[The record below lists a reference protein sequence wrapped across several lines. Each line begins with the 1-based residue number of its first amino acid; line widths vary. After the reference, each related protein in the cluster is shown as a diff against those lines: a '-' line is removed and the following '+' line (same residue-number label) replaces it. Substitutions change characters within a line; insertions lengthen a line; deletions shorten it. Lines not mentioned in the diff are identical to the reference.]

1 MGVNANTFAR
11 STKTKKQKKH
21 VLLALAV
28 SVLVFFLFARVEVD
42 DREIKRRNMD
52 GSDLFP
58 FSSSSAQ
65 SQSLTT
71 TKKNKRLNDND
82 DDSRSRSSSSSDET
96 KTDQKAEVR
105 GHGMS
110 RDRYKDSHITMA
122 QKLLLTKPPRPF
134 TPKCFDAPK
143 PWRPLEEIEEWR
155 RRKSMKRRRVLFDDE
170 YDSTNTTTNYDRD
183 SNNNKKK
190 NRKLTTFKAAGMG
203 GKFGPSCSPRA
214 PLKARQACAEQ
225 RALKRCSD
233 ESKVTKKK
241 ADQLSEHEKK
251 LKKCLV
257 DLKGCEATRDEL
269 RKVAIEFSGIQT
281 LSLGNPTCFVHSKGK
296 CAPLAKNEETGLLS
310 GGCGERGGGPKAG
323 CDMTSGWEDR
333 VPTPK
338 EDVFKGSAYDR
349 CAVVG
354 NSMNLFDA
362 ENGDA
367 IDQYDAVFRFNSEW
381 RRMHH
386 VMKEK
391 GVKFEDKQKYM
402 GTKTTFRLV
411 NRKYTTSLLD
421 GDGASEDIS
430 SDEEV
435 LFWNY
440 FSAPYLEHLQ
450 KKHPKLNLH
459 LAAADLVNWE
469 LEVFSQLRKDLYML
483 GLGPFECYR
492 FMSSGVH
499 GVLMALKMCEE
510 VDLFGFSVSMD
521 NFAKSFNHGRPSES
535 HSWEFETMMMR
546 LLYFTGAI
554 NVCNS

>member
-1 MGVNANTFAR
+1 MARRSSTSRAKARLIVALVTVAIVSFAFR
-11 STKTKKQKKH
+11 
-21 VLLALAV
+21 
-28 SVLVFFLFARVEVD
+28 
-42 DREIKRRNMD
+42 DRESGRRDENVAGD
-52 GSDLFP
+52 AS
-58 FSSSSAQ
+58 
-65 SQSLTT
+65 TT
-71 TKKNKRLNDND
+71 TRKRNDF
-82 DDSRSRSSSSSDET
+82 SFGIEEGEEEEQQQR
-96 KTDQKAEVR
+96 QQPEVR

-110 RDRYKDSHITMA
+110 RDRYKDSHITMS
-122 QKLLLTKPPRPF
+122 QKLLLQKPPNPF
-134 TPKCFDAPK
+134 HPRCFDAPK
-143 PWRPLEEIEEWR
+143 PWRPLEEIEEWKR
-155 RRKSMKRRRVLFDDE
+155 RRKVLSTSEDKADVVIGEENGANETQSRERRHL
-170 YDSTNTTTNYDRD
+170 
-183 SNNNKKK
+183 
-190 NRKLTTFKAAGMG
+190 LTFKAAGMG

-225 RALKRCSD
+225 RALKRCSE

-241 ADQLSEHEKK
+241 IDQLSEAEKK
-251 LKKCLV
+251 LKNCLV
-257 DLKGCEATRDEL
+257 DLKSCEATRDEL

-281 LSLGNPTCFVHSKGK
+281 LALGSPNCFVHSKDGSNK
-296 CAPLAKNEETGLLS
+296 CSPLVKNEETGLLS
-310 GGCGERGGGPKAG
+310 GGCGARGGGPKVG
-323 CDMTSGWEDR
+323 CDMGSGWEER

-349 CAVVG
+349 CAIVG

-391 GVKFEDKQKYM
+391 GVKFEDKRKYM
-402 GTKTTFRLV
+402 GSKTTFRLV

-440 FSAPYLEHLQ
+440 FSAPYLQALQ

-459 LAAADLVNWE
+459 LAAADLINWE
-469 LEVFSQLRKDLYML
+469 LEVFSQLRKDLYSL
-483 GLGPFECYR
+483 GVGPFECYR

-499 GVLMALKMCEE
+499 GVFMALKMCEE

-535 HSWEFETMMMR
+535 HSWEFETMLMR

>member
-1 MGVNANTFAR
+1 MARRSSTSRAKARLIVALVTVAIVSFAFR
-11 STKTKKQKKH
+11 
-21 VLLALAV
+21 
-28 SVLVFFLFARVEVD
+28 
-42 DREIKRRNMD
+42 DRESGRRDENVAGD
-52 GSDLFP
+52 AS
-58 FSSSSAQ
+58 
-65 SQSLTT
+65 TT
-71 TKKNKRLNDND
+71 TRKRNDF
-82 DDSRSRSSSSSDET
+82 SFGIEEGEEEEQQQR
-96 KTDQKAEVR
+96 QQPEVR

-110 RDRYKDSHITMA
+110 RDRYKDSHITMS
-122 QKLLLTKPPRPF
+122 QKLLLQKPPNPF
-134 TPKCFDAPK
+134 HPRCFDAPK
-143 PWRPLEEIEEWR
+143 PWRPLEEIEEWKR
-155 RRKSMKRRRVLFDDE
+155 RRKVLSTSDDRADVVIGEENEANETQSRERRHL
-170 YDSTNTTTNYDRD
+170 
-183 SNNNKKK
+183 
-190 NRKLTTFKAAGMG
+190 LTFKAAGMG

-225 RALKRCSD
+225 RALKRCSE

-241 ADQLSEHEKK
+241 IDQLSEAEKK
-251 LKKCLV
+251 LKNCLV
-257 DLKGCEATRDEL
+257 DLKSCEATRDEL

-281 LSLGNPTCFVHSKGK
+281 LALGSPNCFVHSKDGSNK
-296 CAPLAKNEETGLLS
+296 CSPLVKNEETGLLS
-310 GGCGERGGGPKAG
+310 GGCGERGGGPKVG
-323 CDMTSGWEDR
+323 CDMGSGWEER

-349 CAVVG
+349 CAIVG

-391 GVKFEDKQKYM
+391 GVKFEDKRKYM

-440 FSAPYLEHLQ
+440 FSAPYLQALQ

-459 LAAADLVNWE
+459 LAAADLINWE
-469 LEVFSQLRKDLYML
+469 LEVFSQLRKDLYSL
-483 GLGPFECYR
+483 GVGPFECYR

-499 GVLMALKMCEE
+499 GVFMALKMCEE

-535 HSWEFETMMMR
+535 HSWEFETMLMR
-546 LLYFTGAI
+546 LLYFSCAI

>member
-1 MGVNANTFAR
+1 MARRSSTSRAKARLIVALVTFAI
-11 STKTKKQKKH
+11 
-21 VLLALAV
+21 V
-28 SVLVFFLFARVEVD
+28 SFAFR
-42 DREIKRRNMD
+42 DRESGRRDENVAGD
-52 GSDLFP
+52 AS
-58 FSSSSAQ
+58 
-65 SQSLTT
+65 TT
-71 TKKNKRLNDND
+71 TRKRNDFSFGN
-82 DDSRSRSSSSSDET
+82 EEGEEEE
-96 KTDQKAEVR
+96 QQQPEVR

-110 RDRYKDSHITMA
+110 RDRYKDSHITMS
-122 QKLLLTKPPRPF
+122 QKLLLQKPPNPF
-134 TPKCFDAPK
+134 HPRCFDAPK
-143 PWRPLEEIEEWR
+143 PWWPLEEIEEWKR
-155 RRKSMKRRRVLFDDE
+155 RRKVLSTSDDRADVVIGEENGANETQSRERRHL
-170 YDSTNTTTNYDRD
+170 
-183 SNNNKKK
+183 
-190 NRKLTTFKAAGMG
+190 LTFKAAGMG

-225 RALKRCSD
+225 RALKRCSE

-241 ADQLSEHEKK
+241 IDQLSEAEKK
-251 LKKCLV
+251 LKNCLV
-257 DLKGCEATRDEL
+257 DLKSCEATRDEL

-281 LSLGNPTCFVHSKGK
+281 LALGSPNCFVHSKDGSNK
-296 CAPLAKNEETGLLS
+296 CSPLVKNEETGLLS
-310 GGCGERGGGPKAG
+310 GGCGERGGGPKVG
-323 CDMTSGWEDR
+323 CDMGSGWEER

-349 CAVVG
+349 CAIVG
-354 NSMNLFDA
+354 NSMNLFGA

-391 GVKFEDKQKYM
+391 GVKFEDKRKYM

-440 FSAPYLEHLQ
+440 FSAPYLQALQ

-459 LAAADLVNWE
+459 LAAADLINWE
-469 LEVFSQLRKDLYML
+469 LEVFSQLRKDLYSL
-483 GLGPFECYR
+483 GVGPFECYR

-499 GVLMALKMCEE
+499 GVFMALKMCEE

-535 HSWEFETMMMR
+535 HSWEFETMLMR

>member
-1 MGVNANTFAR
+1 MARRSSTSRAKARLIVALVTVAIVSFAFR
-11 STKTKKQKKH
+11 
-21 VLLALAV
+21 
-28 SVLVFFLFARVEVD
+28 
-42 DREIKRRNMD
+42 DRESGRRDENVAGD
-52 GSDLFP
+52 AS
-58 FSSSSAQ
+58 
-65 SQSLTT
+65 TT
-71 TKKNKRLNDND
+71 TRKRNDFSFRNEEGEE
-82 DDSRSRSSSSSDET
+82 RQQR
-96 KTDQKAEVR
+96 QQPEVR

-110 RDRYKDSHITMA
+110 RDRYKDSHITMS
-122 QKLLLTKPPRPF
+122 QKLLLQKPPKPF
-134 TPKCFDAPK
+134 HPRCFDAPK
-143 PWRPLEEIEEWR
+143 PWRPLEEIEEWKR
-155 RRKSMKRRRVLFDDE
+155 RRKVLSTSEDKADVVIGEENGANETQSRERRHL
-170 YDSTNTTTNYDRD
+170 
-183 SNNNKKK
+183 
-190 NRKLTTFKAAGMG
+190 LTFKAAGMG

-225 RALKRCSD
+225 RALKRCSE

-241 ADQLSEHEKK
+241 IDQLSEAEKK
-251 LKKCLV
+251 LKNCLV
-257 DLKGCEATRDEL
+257 DLKSCEATRDEL

-281 LSLGNPTCFVHSKGK
+281 LALGSPNCFVHSKDGSNK
-296 CAPLAKNEETGLLS
+296 CSPLVKNEETGLLS
-310 GGCGERGGGPKAG
+310 GGCGERGGGPKVG
-323 CDMTSGWEDR
+323 CDMGSGWEER

-349 CAVVG
+349 CAIVG

-391 GVKFEDKQKYM
+391 GVKFEDKRKYM
-402 GTKTTFRLV
+402 GSKTTFRLV

-440 FSAPYLEHLQ
+440 FSAPYLQALQ

-459 LAAADLVNWE
+459 LAAADLINWE
-469 LEVFSQLRKDLYML
+469 LEVFSQLRKDLYSL
-483 GLGPFECYR
+483 GVGPFECYR

-499 GVLMALKMCEE
+499 GVFMALKMCEE

-535 HSWEFETMMMR
+535 HSWEFETMLMR

>member
-1 MGVNANTFAR
+1 MAPRGRA
-11 STKTKKQKKH
+11 STKTPAGRARAKRLSLL
-21 VLLALAV
+21 LLALFACV
-28 SVLVFFLFARVEVD
+28 ILVVFR
-42 DREIKRRNMD
+42 DRETGRD
-52 GSDLFP
+52 GGSED
-58 FSSSSAQ
+58 FSNGRHREEDNKQQQQ
-65 SQSLTT
+65 S
-71 TKKNKRLNDND
+71 K
-82 DDSRSRSSSSSDET
+82 
-96 KTDQKAEVR
+96 EVR

-122 QKLLLTKPPRPF
+122 QKLLLQKPPKPF
-134 TPKCFDAPK
+134 HPRCFDAPK
-143 PWRPLEEIEEWR
+143 PWRPLEEIEEW
-155 RRKSMKRRRVLFDDE
+155 KRRRVSL
-170 YDSTNTTTNYDRD
+170 R
-183 SNNNKKK
+183 
-190 NRKLTTFKAAGMG
+190 RKALSSGERANEVGAEGEGEEEHEGMNGTESRERGRRQLLTFKAAGMG

-225 RALKRCSD
+225 RALKRCSE
-233 ESKVTKKK
+233 ESKVSKKK
-241 ADQLSEHEKK
+241 VDQLSEVEKK

-257 DLKGCEATRDEL
+257 DLKSCEATRDEL

-281 LSLGNPTCFVHSKGK
+281 LALGSPNCFVHSKGGSNK
-296 CAPLAKNEETGLLS
+296 CLPLVKNEGWALI

-323 CDMTSGWEDR
+323 CDMSSGW
-333 VPTPK
+333 K
-338 EDVFKGSAYDR
+338 SAYR
-349 CAVVG
+349 RRKIRVQRSRRSVRHRS

-386 VMKEK
+386 VMQEK

-440 FSAPYLEHLQ
+440 FSAPYLQALQ

-459 LAAADLVNWE
+459 LAAADLINWE
-469 LEVFSQLRKDLYML
+469 LEVFSQLRKDLYSL
-483 GLGPFECYR
+483 GVGPFECYR

-535 HSWEFETMMMR
+535 HSWEFETMLMR

>member
-1 MGVNANTFAR
+1 MARRSSTSRAKARLIVALVTFAI
-11 STKTKKQKKH
+11 
-21 VLLALAV
+21 
-28 SVLVFFLFARVEVD
+28 VFFAFR
-42 DREIKRRNMD
+42 DRESGRRDENVA
-52 GSDLFP
+52 GAAS
-58 FSSSSAQ
+58 
-65 SQSLTT
+65 TT
-71 TKKNKRLNDND
+71 TRKRNDFSFGNEEGEE
-82 DDSRSRSSSSSDET
+82 RQQR
-96 KTDQKAEVR
+96 QQPEVQ

-110 RDRYKDSHITMA
+110 RDRYKDSHITMS
-122 QKLLLTKPPRPF
+122 QKLLLQKPPNPF
-134 TPKCFDAPK
+134 HPRCFDAPK
-143 PWRPLEEIEEWR
+143 PWRPLEEIEEWKR
-155 RRKSMKRRRVLFDDE
+155 RRKVLSTSDDRADVVIGEENEAKETQSRERRHL
-170 YDSTNTTTNYDRD
+170 
-183 SNNNKKK
+183 
-190 NRKLTTFKAAGMG
+190 LTFKAAGMG

-225 RALKRCSD
+225 RALKRCLE

-241 ADQLSEHEKK
+241 IDQISEAEKK
-251 LKKCLV
+251 LKNSLV
-257 DLKGCEATRDEL
+257 DLKSCEATRDEL

-281 LSLGNPTCFVHSKGK
+281 LALGSPNCFVHSKDGSNK
-296 CAPLAKNEETGLLS
+296 CSPLVKNEETGLLS
-310 GGCGERGGGPKAG
+310 GGCGERGGGPKVG
-323 CDMTSGWEDR
+323 CDMGSGWEER

-349 CAVVG
+349 CAIVG

-391 GVKFEDKQKYM
+391 GVKFEDKRKYM

-440 FSAPYLEHLQ
+440 FSAPYLQALQ

-459 LAAADLVNWE
+459 LAAADLINWE
-469 LEVFSQLRKDLYML
+469 LEVFSQLRKDLYSL
-483 GLGPFECYR
+483 GVGPFECYR

-499 GVLMALKMCEE
+499 GVFMALKMCEE

-535 HSWEFETMMMR
+535 HSWEFETMLMR

>member
-1 MGVNANTFAR
+1 MARRSSTSRAKARLIVALVTFAI
-11 STKTKKQKKH
+11 
-21 VLLALAV
+21 V
-28 SVLVFFLFARVEVD
+28 SFAFR
-42 DREIKRRNMD
+42 DRESGRRDENVAGD
-52 GSDLFP
+52 AS
-58 FSSSSAQ
+58 
-65 SQSLTT
+65 TT
-71 TKKNKRLNDND
+71 TRKRNDFSFGNEEGEEEEQQQ
-82 DDSRSRSSSSSDET
+82 R
-96 KTDQKAEVR
+96 QQPEVR

-110 RDRYKDSHITMA
+110 RDRYKDSHITMS
-122 QKLLLTKPPRPF
+122 QKLLLQKPPNPF
-134 TPKCFDAPK
+134 HPRCFDAPK
-143 PWRPLEEIEEWR
+143 PWRPLEEIEEWKR
-155 RRKSMKRRRVLFDDE
+155 RRKVLSTSDDRADVVIGEENGANETQSRERRHL
-170 YDSTNTTTNYDRD
+170 
-183 SNNNKKK
+183 
-190 NRKLTTFKAAGMG
+190 LTFKAAGMG

-225 RALKRCSD
+225 RALKRCSE

-241 ADQLSEHEKK
+241 IDQLSEAEKK
-251 LKKCLV
+251 LKNCLV
-257 DLKGCEATRDEL
+257 DLKSCEATRDEL

-281 LSLGNPTCFVHSKGK
+281 LALGSPNCFVHSKDGSNK
-296 CAPLAKNEETGLLS
+296 CSPLVKNEETGLLS
-310 GGCGERGGGPKAG
+310 GGCGERGGGPKVG
-323 CDMTSGWEDR
+323 CDMGSGWEER

-349 CAVVG
+349 CAIVG

-391 GVKFEDKQKYM
+391 GVKFEDKRKYM

-440 FSAPYLEHLQ
+440 FSAPYLQALQ

-459 LAAADLVNWE
+459 LAAADLINWE
-469 LEVFSQLRKDLYML
+469 LEVFSQLRKDLYSL
-483 GLGPFECYR
+483 GVGPFECYR

-499 GVLMALKMCEE
+499 GVFMALKMCEE

-535 HSWEFETMMMR
+535 HSWEFETMLMR

>member
-1 MGVNANTFAR
+1 MARRSSTSRAKARLIVALVTFAI
-11 STKTKKQKKH
+11 
-21 VLLALAV
+21 
-28 SVLVFFLFARVEVD
+28 VFFAFR
-42 DREIKRRNMD
+42 DRESGRRDENVA
-52 GSDLFP
+52 GEAS
-58 FSSSSAQ
+58 
-65 SQSLTT
+65 TT
-71 TKKNKRLNDND
+71 TRKRNDFSFGNEEGEEEEQQQ
-82 DDSRSRSSSSSDET
+82 R
-96 KTDQKAEVR
+96 QQPEVR

-110 RDRYKDSHITMA
+110 RDRYKDSHITMS
-122 QKLLLTKPPRPF
+122 QKLLLQKPPNPF
-134 TPKCFDAPK
+134 HPRCFDAPK
-143 PWRPLEEIEEWR
+143 PWRPLEEIEEWKR
-155 RRKSMKRRRVLFDDE
+155 RRKVLSTSDDRADVVIGEENEANETQSRERRHL
-170 YDSTNTTTNYDRD
+170 
-183 SNNNKKK
+183 
-190 NRKLTTFKAAGMG
+190 LTFKAAGMG

-225 RALKRCSD
+225 RALKRCSE

-241 ADQLSEHEKK
+241 IDQLSEAEKK
-251 LKKCLV
+251 LKNCLV
-257 DLKGCEATRDEL
+257 DLKSCEATRDEL
-269 RKVAIEFSGIQT
+269 RKVSIEFSGIQT
-281 LSLGNPTCFVHSKGK
+281 LALGSPNCFVHSKDGSNK
-296 CAPLAKNEETGLLS
+296 CSPLVKNEETGLLS
-310 GGCGERGGGPKAG
+310 GGCGERGGGPKVG
-323 CDMTSGWEDR
+323 CDMGSGWEER

-349 CAVVG
+349 CAIVG

-391 GVKFEDKQKYM
+391 GVKFEDKRKYM

-440 FSAPYLEHLQ
+440 FSAPYLQALQ

-459 LAAADLVNWE
+459 LAAADLINWE
-469 LEVFSQLRKDLYML
+469 LEVFSQLRKDLYSL
-483 GLGPFECYR
+483 GVGPFECYR

-499 GVLMALKMCEE
+499 GVFMALKMCEE

-535 HSWEFETMMMR
+535 HSWEFETMLMR

>member
-1 MGVNANTFAR
+1 MEKDF
-11 STKTKKQKKH
+11 
-21 VLLALAV
+21 
-28 SVLVFFLFARVEVD
+28 SVGNR
-42 DREIKRRNMD
+42 
-52 GSDLFP
+52 
-58 FSSSSAQ
+58 
-65 SQSLTT
+65 
-71 TKKNKRLNDND
+71 
-82 DDSRSRSSSSSDET
+82 DEHH
-96 KTDQKAEVR
+96 QQQPEVR

-122 QKLLLTKPPRPF
+122 QKLLLQKPPKPF
-134 TPKCFDAPK
+134 HPRCFDAPK

-155 RRKSMKRRRVLFDDE
+155 KRRSFVRRRKALNSIDRTNVVGLGEAEHEGANETETNDE
-170 YDSTNTTTNYDRD
+170 E
-183 SNNNKKK
+183 
-190 NRKLTTFKAAGMG
+190 KLRGRHLLTFKAAGMG

-225 RALKRCSD
+225 RALKRCSE

-241 ADQLSEHEKK
+241 VDQLSDAEKK

-257 DLKGCEATRDEL
+257 DLKSCEATRDEL

-281 LSLGNPTCFVHSKGK
+281 LALGSPNCFVHSKGGSNK
-296 CAPLAKNEETGLLS
+296 CLPLVKNEETGLLS

-323 CDMTSGWEDR
+323 CDMSSGWEER

-349 CAVVG
+349 CAIVG

-367 IDQYDAVFRFNSEW
+367 IDQYDAVFRFKSEW
-381 RRMHH
+381 RRMLH

-391 GVKFEDKQKYM
+391 GVQFEDKQKYM

-440 FSAPYLEHLQ
+440 FSAPYLQALQ

-459 LAAADLVNWE
+459 LAAADLINWE
-469 LEVFSQLRKDLYML
+469 LEVFSQLRKDLYSL
-483 GLGPFECYR
+483 GVGPFECYR

-535 HSWEFETMMMR
+535 HSWEFETMLMR

>member
-1 MGVNANTFAR
+1 MARRSSTSRAKARLIVALVTFAI
-11 STKTKKQKKH
+11 
-21 VLLALAV
+21 
-28 SVLVFFLFARVEVD
+28 VFFAFR
-42 DREIKRRNMD
+42 DRESGRRDENVAGD
-52 GSDLFP
+52 AS
-58 FSSSSAQ
+58 
-65 SQSLTT
+65 TT
-71 TKKNKRLNDND
+71 TRKRNDFSFGNVEGEEEQQQQ
-82 DDSRSRSSSSSDET
+82 R
-96 KTDQKAEVR
+96 QKPEVR

-110 RDRYKDSHITMA
+110 RDRYKDSHITMS
-122 QKLLLTKPPRPF
+122 QKLLLQKPPNPF
-134 TPKCFDAPK
+134 HPRCFDAPK
-143 PWRPLEEIEEWR
+143 PWRPLEEIEEWKR
-155 RRKSMKRRRVLFDDE
+155 RRKVLSTSDDRADVVIGEENEANETQSRERRHL
-170 YDSTNTTTNYDRD
+170 
-183 SNNNKKK
+183 
-190 NRKLTTFKAAGMG
+190 LTFKAAGMG

-225 RALKRCSD
+225 RALKRCSE

-241 ADQLSEHEKK
+241 IDQLSEAEKK
-251 LKKCLV
+251 LKNCLV
-257 DLKGCEATRDEL
+257 DLKSCEATRDEL

-281 LSLGNPTCFVHSKGK
+281 LALGSPNCFVHSKDGSNK
-296 CAPLAKNEETGLLS
+296 CSPLVKNEETGLLS
-310 GGCGERGGGPKAG
+310 GGCGERGGGPKVG
-323 CDMTSGWEDR
+323 CDMGSGWEER

-349 CAVVG
+349 CAIVG

-391 GVKFEDKQKYM
+391 GVKFEDKRKYM

-440 FSAPYLEHLQ
+440 FSAPYLQALQ

-459 LAAADLVNWE
+459 LAAADLINWE
-469 LEVFSQLRKDLYML
+469 LEVFSQLRKDLYSL
-483 GLGPFECYR
+483 GVGPFECYR

-499 GVLMALKMCEE
+499 GVFMALKMCEE

-535 HSWEFETMMMR
+535 HSWEFETMLMR

>member
-1 MGVNANTFAR
+1 MARRSSTSRAKARLIVALVTVAIVSFAFR
-11 STKTKKQKKH
+11 
-21 VLLALAV
+21 
-28 SVLVFFLFARVEVD
+28 
-42 DREIKRRNMD
+42 DRESGRRDENVAGD
-52 GSDLFP
+52 AS
-58 FSSSSAQ
+58 
-65 SQSLTT
+65 TT
-71 TKKNKRLNDND
+71 TRKRNDFSFGNEEGEEEEQQQ
-82 DDSRSRSSSSSDET
+82 R
-96 KTDQKAEVR
+96 QQPEVR
-105 GHGMS
+105 GHGMF
-110 RDRYKDSHITMA
+110 RDRYKDSHITMS
-122 QKLLLTKPPRPF
+122 QKLLLQKPPNPF
-134 TPKCFDAPK
+134 HPRCFDAPK
-143 PWRPLEEIEEWR
+143 PWRPLEEIEEWKR
-155 RRKSMKRRRVLFDDE
+155 RRKVLSTSEDKADVVIGEENGANETQSRERRHL
-170 YDSTNTTTNYDRD
+170 
-183 SNNNKKK
+183 
-190 NRKLTTFKAAGMG
+190 LTFKAAGMG

-225 RALKRCSD
+225 RALKRCSE

-241 ADQLSEHEKK
+241 IDQLSEAEKK
-251 LKKCLV
+251 LKNCLV
-257 DLKGCEATRDEL
+257 DLKSCEATRDEL

-281 LSLGNPTCFVHSKGK
+281 LALGSPNCFVHSKDGSNK
-296 CAPLAKNEETGLLS
+296 CSPLVKNEETGLLS
-310 GGCGERGGGPKAG
+310 GGCGERGGGPKVG
-323 CDMTSGWEDR
+323 CDMGSGWEER

-349 CAVVG
+349 CAIVG

-391 GVKFEDKQKYM
+391 GVKFEDKRKYM
-402 GTKTTFRLV
+402 GSKTTFRLV

-440 FSAPYLEHLQ
+440 FSAPYLQALQ

-459 LAAADLVNWE
+459 LAAADLINWE
-469 LEVFSQLRKDLYML
+469 LEVFSQLRKDLYSL
-483 GLGPFECYR
+483 GVGPFECYR

-499 GVLMALKMCEE
+499 GVFMALKMCEE

-535 HSWEFETMMMR
+535 HSWEFETMLMR

>member
-1 MGVNANTFAR
+1 MARRSSTSRAKARLIVALVTFAI
-11 STKTKKQKKH
+11 
-21 VLLALAV
+21 
-28 SVLVFFLFARVEVD
+28 VFFAFR
-42 DREIKRRNMD
+42 DRESGRRDENVAGD
-52 GSDLFP
+52 AS
-58 FSSSSAQ
+58 
-65 SQSLTT
+65 TT
-71 TKKNKRLNDND
+71 TRKRNDFSFGNEEGEQQQQQQ
-82 DDSRSRSSSSSDET
+82 R
-96 KTDQKAEVR
+96 QQPEVR

-110 RDRYKDSHITMA
+110 RDRYKDSHITMS
-122 QKLLLTKPPRPF
+122 QKLLLQKPPNPF
-134 TPKCFDAPK
+134 HPRCFDAPK
-143 PWRPLEEIEEWR
+143 PWRPLEEIEEWKR
-155 RRKSMKRRRVLFDDE
+155 RRKVLSTSDDRADVVIGEENEANETQSRERRHL
-170 YDSTNTTTNYDRD
+170 
-183 SNNNKKK
+183 
-190 NRKLTTFKAAGMG
+190 LTFKAAGMG

-225 RALKRCSD
+225 RALKRCSE

-241 ADQLSEHEKK
+241 IDQLSEAEKK
-251 LKKCLV
+251 LKNCLV
-257 DLKGCEATRDEL
+257 DLKSCEATRDEL

-281 LSLGNPTCFVHSKGK
+281 LALGSPNCFVHSKDGSNK
-296 CAPLAKNEETGLLS
+296 CSPLVKNEETGLLS
-310 GGCGERGGGPKAG
+310 GGCGERGGGPKVG
-323 CDMTSGWEDR
+323 CDMGSGWEER

-349 CAVVG
+349 CAIVG

-391 GVKFEDKQKYM
+391 GVKFEDKRKYM

-440 FSAPYLEHLQ
+440 FSAPYLQALQ
-450 KKHPKLNLH
+450 KKHLKLNLH
-459 LAAADLVNWE
+459 LAAADLINWE
-469 LEVFSQLRKDLYML
+469 LEVFSQLRKDLYSL
-483 GLGPFECYR
+483 GVGPFECYR

-499 GVLMALKMCEE
+499 GVFMALKMCEE

-535 HSWEFETMMMR
+535 HSWEFETMLMR

>member
-1 MGVNANTFAR
+1 MARRSSTSRAKARLIVALVTFAI
-11 STKTKKQKKH
+11 
-21 VLLALAV
+21 
-28 SVLVFFLFARVEVD
+28 VFFAFR
-42 DREIKRRNMD
+42 DRESGRRDENVAGD
-52 GSDLFP
+52 AS
-58 FSSSSAQ
+58 
-65 SQSLTT
+65 TT
-71 TKKNKRLNDND
+71 TRKRNDFSFGNEEGEEEEQQQ
-82 DDSRSRSSSSSDET
+82 R
-96 KTDQKAEVR
+96 QQPEVR

-110 RDRYKDSHITMA
+110 RDRYKDSHITMS
-122 QKLLLTKPPRPF
+122 QKLLLQKPPNPF
-134 TPKCFDAPK
+134 HPRCFDAPK
-143 PWRPLEEIEEWR
+143 PWRPLEEIEEWKR
-155 RRKSMKRRRVLFDDE
+155 RRKVLSTSDDRADVVIGEENEANETQSRERRHL
-170 YDSTNTTTNYDRD
+170 
-183 SNNNKKK
+183 
-190 NRKLTTFKAAGMG
+190 LTFKAAGMG

-225 RALKRCSD
+225 RALKRCSE

-241 ADQLSEHEKK
+241 IDQLSEAEKK
-251 LKKCLV
+251 LKNCLV
-257 DLKGCEATRDEL
+257 DLKSCEATRDEL

-281 LSLGNPTCFVHSKGK
+281 LALGSPNCFVHSKDGSNK
-296 CAPLAKNEETGLLS
+296 CSPLVKNEETGLLS
-310 GGCGERGGGPKAG
+310 GGCGERGGGPKVG
-323 CDMTSGWEDR
+323 CDMGSGWEER

-349 CAVVG
+349 CAIVG

-391 GVKFEDKQKYM
+391 GVKFEDKRKYM
-402 GTKTTFRLV
+402 GSKTTFRLV

-440 FSAPYLEHLQ
+440 FSAPYLQALQ

-459 LAAADLVNWE
+459 LAAADLINWE
-469 LEVFSQLRKDLYML
+469 LEVFSQLRKDLYSL
-483 GLGPFECYR
+483 GVGPFECYR

-499 GVLMALKMCEE
+499 GVFMALKMCEE

-535 HSWEFETMMMR
+535 HSWEFETMLMR

>member
-1 MGVNANTFAR
+1 MAPRGRA
-11 STKTKKQKKH
+11 STKTPAGRARAKRLSLF
-21 VLLALAV
+21 LLALFACV
-28 SVLVFFLFARVEVD
+28 ILVVFR
-42 DREIKRRNMD
+42 DRETNGRDGGSEDFSIGRNREED
-52 GSDLFP
+52 KHQQ
-58 FSSSSAQ
+58 Q
-65 SQSLTT
+65 S
-71 TKKNKRLNDND
+71 K
-82 DDSRSRSSSSSDET
+82 
-96 KTDQKAEVR
+96 EVR

-122 QKLLLTKPPRPF
+122 QKLLLQKPPKPF
-134 TPKCFDAPK
+134 HPRCFDAPK
-143 PWRPLEEIEEWR
+143 PWRPLEEIEEW
-155 RRKSMKRRRVLFDDE
+155 KRRRVSL
-170 YDSTNTTTNYDRD
+170 R
-183 SNNNKKK
+183 
-190 NRKLTTFKAAGMG
+190 RKALSSGERANEVGAEGEGEEEHEGVNGTESRERRRRQLLTFKAAGMG

-225 RALKRCSD
+225 RALKRCSE
-233 ESKVTKKK
+233 ESKVSKKK
-241 ADQLSEHEKK
+241 VDQLSEVEKK

-257 DLKGCEATRDEL
+257 DLKSCEATRDEL

-281 LSLGNPTCFVHSKGK
+281 LALGSPNCFVHSKGGSNK
-296 CAPLAKNEETGLLS
+296 CLPLVKNEETGLLS

-323 CDMTSGWEDR
+323 CDMSSGWEER

-349 CAVVG
+349 CAIVG

-386 VMKEK
+386 VMQEK

-440 FSAPYLEHLQ
+440 FSAPYLQALQ

-459 LAAADLVNWE
+459 LAAADLINWE
-469 LEVFSQLRKDLYML
+469 LEVFSQLRKDLYSL
-483 GLGPFECYR
+483 GVGPFECYR

-535 HSWEFETMMMR
+535 HSWEFETMLMR